1 VEILISIARQKN
13 QSPCLIDFLK
23 TALDLN
29 NINYIHIIYASF
41 LIPPSTIITYECNLY
56 NIQGVSEFY
65 RQTFRADS
73 MIKNKHKTL
82 NTHGI
87 KNA

>member
-1 VEILISIARQKN
+1 MNRGNPMSQNIRSIFFDNDKSLQITVISFKKTN
-13 QSPCLIDFLK
+13 FCLYFF
-23 TALDLN
+23 
-29 NINYIHIIYASF
+29 IH
-41 LIPPSTIITYECNLY
+41 
-56 NIQGVSEFY
+56 IQGVSQFD

-82 NTHGI
+82 NTYEV

>member
-1 VEILISIARQKN
+1 MFKKKKKTRKDSHRQIEDVNEI
-13 QSPCLIDFLK
+13 
-23 TALDLN
+23 
-29 NINYIHIIYASF
+29 
-41 LIPPSTIITYECNLY
+41 
-56 NIQGVSEFY
+56 IQGVSEFD

-82 NTHGI
+82 NTYRA

>member
-1 VEILISIARQKN
+1 VLQGTRQLLEHAVYIKIASLEI
-13 QSPCLIDFLK
+13 F
-23 TALDLN
+23 
-29 NINYIHIIYASF
+29 
-41 LIPPSTIITYECNLY
+41 
-56 NIQGVSEFY
+56 IQGVSEFD

-82 NTHGI
+82 NTYGV

>member
-1 VEILISIARQKN
+1 MTFYQIISELYCSNNWFSHEIV
-13 QSPCLIDFLK
+13 
-23 TALDLN
+23 
-29 NINYIHIIYASF
+29 IIYA
-41 LIPPSTIITYECNLY
+41 LKI
-56 NIQGVSEFY
+56 IQGVSELD

-82 NTHGI
+82 NTYGV